1 MPPRAE
7 EKNRVLADRSI
18 SNCDIMCKNLK
29 SYTLLT
35 DKIGVKSWQSCWKN
49 DLKIQIKT
57 NCRERGGDMGVM
69 RPWQRQG
76 RA

>member
-1 MPPRAE
+1 MRTDSRQEKMQLKRVLFWGGGKTMPPRAE

-35 DKIGVKSWQSCWKN
+35 DKIGVKSWQSC
-49 DLKIQIKT
+49 
-57 NCRERGGDMGVM
+57 
-69 RPWQRQG
+69 
-76 RA
+76 